1 MCQKEMQNYKAIKAK
16 ICFQFRSKNKE
27 MVIWLLCD
35 ESKTQK
41 HWYITYELSSFFLN
55 LSTGEQEQ
63 NRERK

>member
-35 ESKTQK
+35 EGQDTETLV
-41 HWYITYELSSFFLN
+41 HN
-55 LSTGEQEQ
+55 V
-63 NRERK
+63 